1 MVKKDRSSFV
11 NKTDLTKMLPAFYQT
26 HLQQQL
32 SGVQYIVFTL
42 LLGLISEH
50 RQVKLEALANVFPLS
65 IKFES
70 RRRKLQRFLV
80 LPQLKFGNIWFP
92 IVAYWLE
99 TYCPIGRVL
108 YVAIDRTQ
116 WGCINLLM
124 ISLIWDKRAIP
135 IYWGILPKLGSSN
148 LQEQQVALL
157 PVFRLLKGYKIMI
170 LGDREFCS
178 VELANWLK
186 EQRVYFCLR
195 LRRDEYIQ
203 VEGEVW
209 VQLQKLGLVP
219 GVSLY
224 FQGIKVR
231 KTKGFAGFNLS
242 CKWKRKYRGAGPKE
256 GWFILTN
263 LEDFSSAISAYK
275 KRFCIEEM
283 FRDCKSGGYNLEATK
298 VSEQRLNTLILLIA
312 IAYTSAIIQ
321 GGEMKRMGVQ
331 KYVCRVKEVKR
342 TQRRHSTFY
351 VGLHGQRWVNSVERY
366 RESVV
371 ELIRLTPNK
380 RKYYQQGLR
389 ALELIKQTS

>member
-1 MVKKDRSSFV
+1 
-11 NKTDLTKMLPAFYQT
+11 MLPAFYQT
-26 HLQQQL
+26 HFQQQL
-32 SGVQYIVFTL
+32 SQVQYIVFTL
-42 LLGLISEH
+42 LLRLISEH
-50 RQVKLEALANVFPLS
+50 KQVSLETLANVFPLS

-80 LPQLKFGNIWFP
+80 LPQFTFGNMWFP
-92 IVAYWLE
+92 IIAYWLE
-99 TYCPIGRVL
+99 TYSPIGTVL

-135 IYWGILPKLGSSN
+135 VYWGILPKLGSSN
-148 LQEQQVALL
+148 LQEQQVVLL
-157 PVFRLLKGYKIMI
+157 PVFRLLKGYKIVI

-178 VELANWLK
+178 VDLANWLR
-186 EQRVYFCLR
+186 EQRVCFCLR

-203 VEGEVW
+203 VEGEQW
-209 VQLQKLGLVP
+209 MQLQNLGLVP

-224 FQGIKVR
+224 FQGVKVR
-231 KTKGFAGFNLS
+231 KTKGFAGFNLV
-242 CKWKRKYRGAGPKE
+242 CKWKRKYRGTAPQE

-263 LEDFSSAISAYK
+263 LQDFPTAITAYK

-298 VSEQRLNTLILLIA
+298 VCEQRLNTLIFLIA

-331 KYVCRVKEVKR
+331 KYVCRVKEVRR

-351 VGLHGQRWVNSVERY
+351 VGLHGQRWVKSVEQY
-366 RESVV
+366 RESVA
-371 ELIRLTPNK
+371 ELMRLTPNK
-380 RKYYQQGLR
+380 RKHYQQGLI
-389 ALELIKQTS
+389 AVELIKQMS

>member
-1 MVKKDRSSFV
+1 
-11 NKTDLTKMLPAFYQT
+11 MLPAFYQT
-26 HLQQQL
+26 HFQQQL
-32 SGVQYIVFTL
+32 SRVQYIVFTL
-42 LLGLISEH
+42 LLALISEH
-50 RQVKLEALANVFPLS
+50 KQVSLETLANVFPVS

-80 LPQLKFGNIWFP
+80 LPQFTFGNIWFP
-92 IVAYWLE
+92 IVGYWLE
-99 TYCPIGRVL
+99 TYCPIETVL

-124 ISLIWDKRAIP
+124 ISLIWDRRAIP
-135 IYWGILPKLGSSN
+135 VYWGILPKLGSSN

-157 PVFRLLKGYKIMI
+157 PVFRLLKGYKIVI

-178 VELANWLK
+178 VDLANWLT

-203 VEGEVW
+203 VGGEQW
-209 VQLQKLGLVP
+209 VQLQNIGLVP

-224 FQGIKVR
+224 FEGVKVR
-231 KTKGFAGFNLS
+231 KTKGFAGFNLV
-242 CKWKRKYRGAGPKE
+242 CKWKRKYQGAVTKE
-256 GWFILTN
+256 GWFILSN
-263 LEDFSSAISAYK
+263 LEDLPTAIAAYK

-283 FRDCKSGGYNLEATK
+283 FRDCKSGGYNLEATQ
-298 VSEQRLNTLILLIA
+298 VSEQRLNTLIFLIA

-321 GGEMKRMGVQ
+321 GGKIKRMGVQ

-342 TQRRHSTFY
+342 TQRCHSTFY
-351 VGLHGQRWVNSVERY
+351 VGLHGRQWVDSVERHG
-366 RESVV
+366 ESVA
-371 ELIRLTPNK
+371 ELMRLTPNK

-389 ALELIKQTS
+389 AVELIKQTS